1 MGFFITFSSI
11 LSIFFPTVPWNP
23 VSVTNYLSLAS
34 EAFGSCCDSLCSL
47 YHHLNLQGHQ
57 NRRICHLL
65 YASPPPICF
74 VHLVVLDLNPCV
86 VDSVPTPKVAPNLT
100 CLLRVSQSV
109 APPSPTN
116 SLVSCSRRD
125 CTDQLVKKARKMC
138 TESSMKDAFS
148 TYSDYLNNFL
158 SFFPLFPNLSIIMWR
173 FSLAISYFLFISMIV
188 RATDCP
194 VLRYVWSPKSLLCAS
209 LVLDC
214 QMFDYND
221 NEEYEAKVQGIDI
234 SPYPTVRGEPATFS
248 ISANKDNVISRG
260 KLVML

>member
-1 MGFFITFSSI
+1 
-11 LSIFFPTVPWNP
+11 
-23 VSVTNYLSLAS
+23 
-34 EAFGSCCDSLCSL
+34 
-47 YHHLNLQGHQ
+47 HQ

-125 CTDQLVKKARKMC
+125 CTDQLVEKARKMC

-148 TYSDYLNNFL
+148 TYSDYLNNF
-158 SFFPLFPNLSIIMWR
+158 NLSIIMWR

-260 KLVML
+260 KLVIEVSYFGWHIH

>member
-1 MGFFITFSSI
+1 
-11 LSIFFPTVPWNP
+11 
-23 VSVTNYLSLAS
+23 
-34 EAFGSCCDSLCSL
+34 
-47 YHHLNLQGHQ
+47 
-57 NRRICHLL
+57 
-65 YASPPPICF
+65 
-74 VHLVVLDLNPCV
+74 
-86 VDSVPTPKVAPNLT
+86 
-100 CLLRVSQSV
+100 
-109 APPSPTN
+109 
-116 SLVSCSRRD
+116 
-125 CTDQLVKKARKMC
+125 MC

-148 TYSDYLNNFL
+148 TYSDYLNNF
-158 SFFPLFPNLSIIMWR
+158 NLSIIMWR

-260 KLVML
+260 KLVIEVSYFGWHIH